1 MRARRREINIFNMSL
16 LDILCGALGAF
27 CFMML
32 VALPYY
38 KPSRSNPQL
47 VEDQEKTR
55 ELLRELEKL
64 KEKMGDPNAAADLED
79 LLQRLQAQIQS
90 LQGQVNRLTAE
101 NDQLKQKNEE
111 LKTDNERKER
121 LLAQKKPFLVIAL
134 AGEQSQSV
142 DVFLQDDQM
151 MKGGDKSANAQFD
164 PSKPRNISAW
174 ENDLDIF
181 LPTLGLNIWMSAT
194 AQANAHFKIYV
205 KLANEPKARKSTDI
219 AAGVYGDLGNNKTAL
234 VFPNVTLTPERFWAF
249 IGTLTIDDNNKLI
262 FFASTPEQRDAEW
275 KAIAKTSPPPIVVPT
290 VGPTTPA
297 PATPIPSATL
307 SDERRALLEK
317 LRKEQEQSA
326 PGGQTSPAQRSAE
339 DQRREMLEKLQRERQ
354 QRPSPAPGDDRRDMI
369 QKRSQDRQS
378 QPSPSP
384 SLTP

>member
-32 VALPYY
+32 VAFPYY
-38 KPSRSNPQL
+38 KPSRSSAQL

-55 ELLRELEKL
+55 ELLRQLEQL
-64 KEKMGDPNAAADLED
+64 KEKMGDPNAAQDLED
-79 LLQRLQAQIQS
+79 LLRRLQAQIQS
-90 LQGQVNRLTAE
+90 LQGQVNQLTAE

-111 LKTDNERKER
+111 LKADNERQER
-121 LLAQKKPFLVIAL
+121 SLAHKKPFLVIAL
-134 AGEQSQSV
+134 ADQNQGV
-142 DVFLQDDQM
+142 DIFLQDDQI

-181 LPTLGLNIWMSAT
+181 LPSLGMNIWMSAS
-194 AQANAHFKIYV
+194 AQANTHFKIYM
-205 KLANEPKARKSTDI
+205 KLANEPKARKSTDV
-219 AAGVYGDLGNNKTAL
+219 AAGVYGDLGDNKGAL
-234 VFPNVTLTPERFWAF
+234 VLPTVTLTPERFWTF
-249 IGTLTIDDNNKLI
+249 VGTLTVDDNNKLI

-275 KAIAKTSPPPIVVPT
+275 KAIAKTSPPPIVTPT
-290 VGPTTPA
+290 AAPASAA
-297 PATPIPSATL
+297 PATPVPSATL

-326 PGGQTSPAQRSAE
+326 SGGQTSPSQKSAE
-339 DQRREMLEKLQRERQ
+339 DQRREMLEKLQKERQ
-354 QRPSPAPGDDRRDMI
+354 ERQSPTPGDERRDMI